1 MTTRPASFAA
11 AGTVLLWAS
20 AFPAITVAVRGLGPA
35 GLAVAR
41 LAVASAA
48 LAVAAPW
55 MGGRGKAGLLGV
67 RRPRPRDLPLI
78 ALCGLAGM
86 TGYQLLLNAGE
97 RVVPAGTASLLVA
110 TAPVY
115 ASLLAVAFLGERAGR
130 RRWAGSA
137 VALAGTALIAASH
150 GLGFG
155 TSALIVLAA
164 AVLQAIFHT
173 AQKPLLARYTGF
185 EVTAYAMWAG
195 TVFILPW
202 TGSLLRALWGAG
214 PHAGGAAVASAVFL
228 GLAPSAAGFVLW
240 AYAMARMDVGRV
252 TVSLYLVPAAA
263 IAISL
268 VWLGQIPG
276 PAELAGGAIALAGV
290 VLASSGGS
298 GVAAGDEDRLGGST
312 ARRRGEAQ
320 VVDRGDRA
328 EALAEPLHL
337 DHARPPV
344 SRGDVT
350 PCP

>member
-1 MTTRPASFAA
+1 MNTKPATLAA

-48 LAVAAPW
+48 LAVVAPV
-55 MGGRGKAGLLGV
+55 LGV

-97 RVVPAGTASLLVA
+97 RVVSAGTASLLVA

-115 ASLLAVAFLGERAGR
+115 ASLLAVAFLGEHATR

-202 TGSLLRALWGAG
+202 TGSLLRALWGPGRTRAG
-214 PHAGGAAVASAVFL
+214 R
-228 GLAPSAAGFVLW
+228 PSARRSSSAWRRPRPGSCCGPTPW
-240 AYAMARMDVGRV
+240 RGR
-252 TVSLYLVPAAA
+252 T
-263 IAISL
+263 
-268 VWLGQIPG
+268 
-276 PAELAGGAIALAGV
+276 
-290 VLASSGGS
+290 SGGS
-298 GVAAGDEDRLGGST
+298 PSACT
-312 ARRRGEAQ
+312 WC
-320 VVDRGDRA
+320 
-328 EALAEPLHL
+328 
-337 DHARPPV
+337 RPPRSG
-344 SRGDVT
+344 SRWSGWARS
-350 PCP
+350 PGRPS

>member
-1 MTTRPASFAA
+1 MRRLAA

-48 LAVAAPW
+48 LALAAPW
-55 MGGRGKAGLLGV
+55 LGGRGKAGLGV
-67 RRPRPRDLPLI
+67 RRPKLRDLPLI

-115 ASLLAVAFLGERAGR
+115 ASLLAVAFLGEHATR
-130 RRWAGSA
+130 RRWVGSA

-195 TVFILPW
+195 TVFVLPW
-202 TGSLLRALWGAG
+202 TGSLLHAL
-214 PHAGGAAVASAVFL
+214 PHAGGEAIGSAVFL

-240 AYAMARMDVGRV
+240 AYAMARTDVGRV

-263 IAISL
+263 IGISL
-268 VWLGQIPG
+268 VWLGEIPG
-276 PAELAGGAIALAGV
+276 PAELIGGAIALAGV
-290 VLASSGGS
+290 VLASGGS
-298 GVAAGDEDRLGGST
+298 TPPGRASRVAAGNEERGGGQ
-312 ARRRGEAQ
+312 AGRR
-320 VVDRGDRA
+320 
-328 EALAEPLHL
+328 P
-337 DHARPPV
+337 
-344 SRGDVT
+344 
-350 PCP
+350 